1 MLSSQKG
8 RETDIETENLELKA
22 ALNNEMK
29 ENNEIMR
36 ELASLRA
43 ENNNLR
49 MKGGKGIP
57 SYILEELEK
66 LKKENETLRQNTIR
80 LL

>member
-1 MLSSQKG
+1 
-8 RETDIETENLELKA
+8 
-22 ALNNEMK
+22 MK
-29 ENNEIMR
+29 EKNELMR